1 MTTTS
6 TYDSQTQLG
15 PINYRV
21 RATAQQDVLL
31 EVFGADPEG
40 AVVAEGMIR
49 LPVSGGAAVGKL
61 LGRVLDGLT
70 RMGAPPPGKPQP
82 ANAKQ
87 PWTAELDEE
96 LREAWL
102 DRADQAPVAEL
113 IRSLADRMGRSP
125 TSIRSRLPRVGCD
138 PDVVGRPLSQEA
150 AQVLGVT
157 P

>member
-1 MTTTS
+1 V
-6 TYDSQTQLG
+6 Q
-15 PINYRV
+15 
-21 RATAQQDVLL
+21 ATAQQDVLL

-61 LGRVLDGLT
+61 LGRVLDGLA
-70 RMGAPPPGKPQP
+70 RMGAPPTAKPQP

-87 PWTAELDEE
+87 PWTADLDEE

-102 DRADQAPVAEL
+102 TQTDRVPVADL

-138 PDVVGRPLSQEA
+138 PDIVGRPLSPDA

>member
-1 MTTTS
+1 MTTTT
-6 TYDSQTQLG
+6 TYDSQLRLG
-15 PINYRV
+15 RISYRV
-21 RATAQQDVLL
+21 QATAQQDVLL
-31 EVFGADPEG
+31 EVFGSDPDG

-49 LPVSGGAAVGKL
+49 LPVTGGVAIGKL

-70 RMGAPPPGKPQP
+70 KLGAPPTARPQP

-87 PWTAELDEE
+87 PWTPDLDEE

-102 DRADQAPVAEL
+102 ARTDQVPVADL

-138 PDVVGRPLSQEA
+138 PDIVGRPLSPEA

>member
-6 TYDSQTQLG
+6 TYDSRIQVG
-15 PINYRV
+15 PVSYRV
-21 RATAQQDVLL
+21 RATAQQDVVL

-40 AVVAEGMIR
+40 GVVAEGVLR

-61 LGRVLDGLT
+61 LTRVLEGLT
-70 RMGAPPPGKPQP
+70 KLGAPPAERPQP

-96 LREAWL
+96 LRDAWL
-102 DRADQAPVAEL
+102 GQTDPVPIAEL

-138 PDVVGRPLSQEA
+138 PDIVGRPLSPEA

>member
-6 TYDSQTQLG
+6 TYDSQIQLG
-15 PINYRV
+15 PISYRV
-21 RATAQQDVLL
+21 QATAQQDVLL

-49 LPVSGGAAVGKL
+49 LPVTGGAAVGKL
-61 LGRVLDGLT
+61 LSRVLDGLT
-70 RMGAPPPGKPQP
+70 RMGAPPTVRPQP

-102 DRADQAPVAEL
+102 TPTDQGSVADL
-113 IRSLADRMGRSP
+113 IRSLAERMGRSP

-138 PDVVGRPLSQEA
+138 PDIVGRPLSPDA
-150 AQVLGVT
+150 ARVLGVK